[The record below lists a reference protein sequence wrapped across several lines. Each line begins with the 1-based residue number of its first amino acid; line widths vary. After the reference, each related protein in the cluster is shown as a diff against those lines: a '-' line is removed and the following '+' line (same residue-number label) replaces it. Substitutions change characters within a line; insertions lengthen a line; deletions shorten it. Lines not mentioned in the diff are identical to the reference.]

1 MTRSERDLV
10 DILSVLCAG
19 KSKNLAC
26 CLPKGSL
33 WGVGG
38 FCEATLLVFLG
49 SMKALLQSSAMGSTK
64 AWIVEVGHRPEISLV

>member
-1 MTRSERDLV
+1 MLPAE
-10 DILSVLCAG
+10 G
-19 KSKNLAC
+19 LA
-26 CLPKGSL
+26 LG
-33 WGVGG
+33 GGG